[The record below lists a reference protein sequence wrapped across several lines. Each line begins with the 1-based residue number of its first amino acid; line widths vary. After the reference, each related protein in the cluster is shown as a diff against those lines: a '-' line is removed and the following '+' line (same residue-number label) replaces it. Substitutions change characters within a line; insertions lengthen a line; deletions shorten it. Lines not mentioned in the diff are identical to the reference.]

1 MTFKSDSSFF
11 PTFLEKVQ
19 KGLVDVRFEKADGTQ
34 TNRKITLSPTW
45 IPDDQPG
52 VQQPEYEG
60 LMESLD
66 TILDQDY
73 LRVYSITDQGW
84 RTIKPSKLISW
95 GIG

>member
-1 MTFKSDSSFF
+1 MTDSSFF
-11 PTFLEKVQ
+11 PNFLERVQ
-19 KGLVDVRFEKADGTQ
+19 QGLVDVRFEKADGTQ
-34 TNRKITLSPTW
+34 TNRKVTLSPTW

-52 VQQPEYEG
+52 VQQPEYED

-95 GIG
+95 IGA